1 MNNKTAKQIV
11 KSYRLMCALIAAAY
25 VLLLVGLTLLMSVNV
40 MLSMVGIIALAYT
53 MRIPFE
59 KLRKISY

>member
-25 VLLLVGLTLLMSVNV
+25 VLALAGLTLLMSVNI
-40 MLSMVGIIALAYT
+40 ML
-53 MRIPFE
+53 
-59 KLRKISY
+59 